1 MIALAVGGACSWVI
15 TSSDWYHVPRFWLV
29 VMVAVEILVGV
40 VVVVMVMVVVVGVG
54 MDVVL

>member
-15 TSSDWYHVPRFWLV
+15 TSSDWYYVPRLWLV

-40 VVVVMVMVVVVGVG
+40 VVVVMVVVVGVG

>member
-15 TSSDWYHVPRFWLV
+15 TSSDWYYVPRLWLV

-40 VVVVMVMVVVVGVG
+40 VVVVVVGVG

>member
-15 TSSDWYHVPRFWLV
+15 TSSDWYYVPRLWLV

-40 VVVVMVMVVVVGVG
+40 VVVMVVEGVG

>member
-15 TSSDWYHVPRFWLV
+15 TSSDWYYVPRLWLV

-40 VVVVMVMVVVVGVG
+40 GVVVVMVVVVGVG